1 MTFFLEAFGNDE
13 VEYMEL
19 LEMPET
25 FILYRFFFKWLD
37 EKGSMGTD
45 HWRQCWNHCM
55 NTLPEHEKQLVVEI
69 IHKNTFYQDELE
81 QVTSTDALKLLN
93 FYTNYR
99 KDIIT
104 PSTEL
109 YRLKQEYDA
118 NPTMELRRK
127 K

>member
-13 VEYMEL
+13 DEFMEL

-37 EKGSMGTD
+37 EKGYKGTN

-55 NTLPEHEKQLVVEI
+55 NTLGQDEKGLLLKI
-69 IHKNTFYQDELE
+69 IHANTFYKEEIDAVKSDE
-81 QVTSTDALKLLN
+81 ALKLLR

-104 PSTEL
+104 PGTEL
-109 YRLKQEYDA
+109 YHLKQEYDKK
-118 NPTMELRRK
+118 PIIQLRRK